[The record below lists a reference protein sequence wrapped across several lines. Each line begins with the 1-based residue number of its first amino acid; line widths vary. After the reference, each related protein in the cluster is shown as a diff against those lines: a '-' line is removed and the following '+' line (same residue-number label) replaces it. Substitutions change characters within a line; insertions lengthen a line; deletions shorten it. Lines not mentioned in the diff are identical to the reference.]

1 VKWNGGVLAIAPFT
15 LNAGVAISPNVALST
30 FNEESFKIGS
40 IHNIKCQLG
49 KFSQALLIPRERE
62 HV

>member
-1 VKWNGGVLAIAPFT
+1 
-15 LNAGVAISPNVALST
+15 LNAGVAIFLNVALST

-49 KFSQALLIPRERE
+49 KFSQALLIPRESTCK
-62 HV
+62 